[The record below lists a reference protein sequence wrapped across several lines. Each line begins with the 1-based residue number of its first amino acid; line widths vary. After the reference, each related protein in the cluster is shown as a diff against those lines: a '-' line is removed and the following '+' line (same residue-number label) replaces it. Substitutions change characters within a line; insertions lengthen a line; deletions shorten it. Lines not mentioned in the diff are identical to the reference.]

1 MAALMKPSVWFE
13 ILARSLAM
21 RSFARDARGTSAV
34 EFALILP
41 LMLTLYLGGVQLTQ
55 AIGID
60 RKVTLSARTVADLV
74 AQVPTID
81 NTGVNGVLAAATAIM
96 SPYADSNVDA
106 ARLTV
111 RVSVINI
118 DANLNP
124 TVAWSRATQGAKLSG
139 SVTVPTDLLVA
150 NTSLVFGEAFYRY
163 EPAIG
168 AGVTGAINLNDQIY
182 MQPRLSKTVSCPTC

>member
-1 MAALMKPSVWFE
+1 MAAFMKTCVES
-13 ILARSLAM
+13 LARFPAA
-21 RSFARDARGTSAV
+21 RSFGRDARGASAV

-41 LMLTLYLGGVQLTQ
+41 LMLALYLGGVQISQ

-74 AQVPTID
+74 AQASNTID
-81 NTGVNGVLAAATAIM
+81 SADVNSVLAAATAIM
-96 SPYADSNVDA
+96 SPYADSSADA

-124 TVAWSRATQGAKLSG
+124 TVAWSKATQGAKLSG
-139 SVTVPTDLLVA
+139 AVTIPDDLLVA
-150 NTSLVFGEAFYRY
+150 NTSLVLGEAFYNY
-163 EPAIG
+163 EPPIG
-168 AGVTGAINLNDQIY
+168 YILTGAIRLNDQIY
-182 MQPRLSKTVSCPTC
+182 MQPRLSKTVSCSNC